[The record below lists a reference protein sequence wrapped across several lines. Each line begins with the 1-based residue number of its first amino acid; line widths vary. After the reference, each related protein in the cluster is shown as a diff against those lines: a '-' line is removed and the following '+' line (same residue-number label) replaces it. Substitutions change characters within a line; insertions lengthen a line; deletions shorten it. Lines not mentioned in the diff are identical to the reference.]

1 MVRHSDR
8 AEMYHQSMWSQNLI
22 ISQSCSSTQLC
33 PEILILPT
41 MNKKVDFYNVDSKYL
56 HIIFGIPLQR
66 IATYLIVISSE
77 EELAEEAAEVLD
89 ADDSKFRCKH
99 YKRKCQFVV
108 SLVPGPVPG
117 QVVTR
122 C

>member
-1 MVRHSDR
+1 MDHKDNGETLRQGRNV
-8 AEMYHQSMWSQNLI
+8 
-22 ISQSCSSTQLC
+22 SSIDVK
-33 PEILILPT
+33 PKPYYKSILILPT
-41 MNKKVDFYNVDSKYL
+41 MNTKVDFYNVASKYL

-66 IATYLIVISSE
+66 IATYLIAISSE